1 MFGKVR
7 FSKLLLSIGG
17 VLAGFVI
24 ISALI
29 SGYALERLK
38 VGGPLYSGIVQG
50 KDVIAD
56 VLPPPAYV
64 IEAYLEATLALD
76 DPASLATH
84 AQRLEQLR
92 KDYDTRHAFWK
103 TQPLDPEVQKLLTT
117 ESDTHVR
124 AFWEAVETGLLPALE
139 RGDTEAARAAYA
151 TVKSTYLAHR
161 KVIDEVVAI
170 TTRLN
175 AAGEANA
182 ASEQVFYEMLFGALH
197 LLCLVLVGV
206 AVYVMQ
212 AGMVKPLTQMAG
224 VVTRVARGDLTGE
237 VPGLAREDEVG
248 DFARAL
254 EVFKQNKRAA
264 DAMTADVSAVL
275 NTTTAAAL
283 QLHATAR
290 EMNGTAEETS
300 RQSVAVAAASEE
312 ASSNVN
318 AVASAAEELS
328 ASVEEIARQVND
340 AAAVAG
346 KAVEQARSTDGT
358 MQRLSES
365 ALKIGNVVELINSI
379 AGQTNLLALNATIE
393 AARAGEAGK
402 GFAVVASE
410 VKSLASQTARAT
422 EEISEQVSSIQSIST
437 EAVESIRQIIGVIG
451 NINQISSAIS
461 SAVEEQG
468 AATREIARN
477 VEQAAAG
484 TKEVSKNI
492 DGVSVAATRTGD
504 SATQVMDAVSK
515 LNATATA
522 LKDKMDEFLSK
533 TRAA

>member
-1 MFGKVR
+1 MFGKIR

-38 VGGPLYSGIVQG
+38 VGGPLYAGIVQG

-76 DPASLATH
+76 NPASRSVH
-84 AQRLEQLR
+84 ARRLEQLR
-92 KDYDTRHAFWK
+92 KDYDARHSFWK
-103 TQPLDPEVQKLLTT
+103 TQPLDTQLQKLLTT

-139 RGDTEAARAAYA
+139 RGDSEAARAAYA
-151 TVKSTYLAHR
+151 TVTSAYLAHR
-161 KVIDEVVAI
+161 KVIDQVVAI

-175 AAGEANA
+175 GEGEANA
-182 ASEQVFYEMLFGALH
+182 ASEQVFYEALFGVLQ
-197 LLCLVLVGV
+197 LLCLLLVGG

-224 VVTRVARGDLTGE
+224 VMTRVSRGDLSGE

-248 DFARAL
+248 DFARSL
-254 EVFKQNKRAA
+254 EIFKQNKRAA

-300 RQSVAVAAASEE
+300 RQSLAVAAASEE

-340 AAAVAG
+340 AAKIAG

-358 MQRLSES
+358 MQRMS
-365 ALKIGNVVELINSI
+365 ASAMKIGNVVELINSI

-402 GFAVVASE
+402 GFAVVAAE

-422 EEISEQVSSIQSIST
+422 EEISEQVSSIQSISA

-461 SAVEEQG
+461 SAVEQQG

-504 SATQVMDAVSK
+504 SATQVMDAVNK
-515 LNATATA
+515 LNGTATA

-533 TRAA
+533 SRAA